1 MEKKMKKNVYTCI
14 IESLCCIEVNVVT
27 QLYFN
32 NFFFKKREILH
43 PTMNFYF
50 TLQIQLILYN
60 DAIQ

>member
-1 MEKKMKKNVYTCI
+1 MEKKMKKNVYTFI
-14 IESLCCIEVNVVT
+14 IESLCCIEVNIVN

-32 NFFFKKREILH
+32 NFFLKKREILH

-50 TLQIQLILYN
+50 ILQILLILYS

>member
-32 NFFFKKREILH
+32 NFFLKKEGD
-43 PTMNFYF
+43 PTPYNEFLLY
-50 TLQIQLILYN
+50 TANSTYSLQ
-60 DAIQ
+60 